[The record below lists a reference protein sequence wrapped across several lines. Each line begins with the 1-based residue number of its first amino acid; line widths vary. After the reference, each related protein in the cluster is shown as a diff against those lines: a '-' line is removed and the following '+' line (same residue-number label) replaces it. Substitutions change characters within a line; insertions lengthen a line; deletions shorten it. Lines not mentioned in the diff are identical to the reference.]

1 MFLNKTT
8 DESNLD
14 MSNGRNLEY
23 YLDMTKDY
31 KHDFTFKVKQY
42 DGFNV
47 VDDGEFQFGTKAKMG
62 DFFIS
67 QVKED
72 AMVYVAPRTGYAPYS
87 LCHLAKKYNKKL
99 YLVMPASKE
108 ASDHQLTAI
117 ENGGIPLFVKIPAM
131 PTANIWAKQFAER
144 IGAKYLPFGLK
155 HESVVAGGVRIFYD
169 NFKDTDIETMWSV
182 FSTGVLS
189 RTLQIALPKTK
200 FNAVAVARNVQ
211 DGELGRAKFYTHDRP
226 FLKASR
232 IETPFDSIQTYDA
245 KGWELLKTH
254 GQQGDWFWNVAGNMP
269 KATLKASDIDSSREW
284 GDFKDFKKYY
294 KD

>member
-269 KATLKASDIDSSREW
+269 KAALKASDIDSSREW
-284 GDFKDFKKYY
+284 GDFKDFKNYY